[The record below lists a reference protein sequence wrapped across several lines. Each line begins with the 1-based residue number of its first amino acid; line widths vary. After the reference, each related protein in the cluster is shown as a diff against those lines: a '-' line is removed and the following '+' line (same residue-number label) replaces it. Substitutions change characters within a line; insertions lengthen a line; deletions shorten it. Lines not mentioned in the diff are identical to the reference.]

1 MDPLQIVTYSLLFIT
16 LYGEV
21 FLLLAF
27 ADSYDETASTAPLTL
42 PPIVPKVAI
51 IVPCYNEEK
60 TVAKTILS
68 LLALDYP
75 REMLEVLVVNDG
87 SKDDTLAAAHAA
99 STDSRVRVFSKENG
113 GKHSAMNFALKHT
126 NAEIVGCLDA
136 DSYVEPQSL
145 IASIRQLH
153 DTGAVAVTPAIIP
166 NKPTNVL
173 QLIQQAEYGLSVF
186 IRRAFSAA
194 GAIFITPGPFSLF
207 RRDVIDTLG
216 GWRHAHGTEDLEIG
230 LRLQEHRYLIT
241 NTPHARAITNTPTT
255 LGALYKQRVRWT
267 YGFIM
272 NALDYKHM
280 FFNRRYGS
288 LGMVLLPAAFIS
300 IFTALYFTI
309 QMIVFTTVDV
319 FDSLTRLS
327 IVGFHA
333 PTWPQLFYF
342 NTTELALL
350 AYILISVALS
360 LIFIGKR
367 MAGRSWFSFDIPLYL
382 ALYGFLAPLW
392 LTGAVVRA
400 ARGRQAPWR

>member
-1 MDPLQIVTYSLLFIT
+1 MTTYTLLFIT

-27 ADSYDETASTAPLTL
+27 LDSYEETASKTPLVL
-42 PPIVPKVAI
+42 PERVPTVAI

-75 REMLEVLVVNDG
+75 RDKLEILVVNDG
-87 SKDDTLAAAHAA
+87 SKDGTLAAAHTA

-126 NAEIVGCLDA
+126 TAEIVGCLDA

-153 DTGAVAVTPAIIP
+153 DTGAVAVTPAIVP
-166 NKPTNVL
+166 NKPTNLL
-173 QLIQQAEYGLSVF
+173 QYIQQAEYGLSVF

-207 RRDVIDTLG
+207 KRDVIEKLG
-216 GWRHAHGTEDLEIG
+216 GWKHAHGTEDLEIG

-241 NTPHARAITNTPTT
+241 NTPYARATTNTPLT
-255 LGALYKQRVRWT
+255 LKALYKQRVRWT
-267 YGFIM
+267 YGFLM

-280 FFNRRYGS
+280 FFNRKYGA

-300 IFTALYFTI
+300 IFTALYFTL
-309 QMIVFTTVDV
+309 QFVVFTVSDV
-319 FDSLTRLS
+319 VTAVTRWS
-327 IVGFHA
+327 IVGFGM
-333 PTWPQLFYF
+333 PTWPQLFYV
-342 NTTELALL
+342 NTTELAII
-350 AYILISVALS
+350 AYILFGVALG
-360 LIFIGKR
+360 LIFIGKN
-367 MAGRSWFSFDIPLYL
+367 MAGRSWMSIDFPLYL
-382 ALYGFLAPLW
+382 TFYAFIAPLW

-400 ARGRQAPWR
+400 VRGRQAPWR